1 MTVKLTREERRVRT
15 PMPEQDPN
23 ERRGN
28 FKEVPLGYTPEMA
41 IREAARCLKCKK
53 PLCIE
58 GCPVMVKIP
67 EFIALIEEGEFEAA
81 ARKIKQT
88 NVLPA
93 ICGRVC
99 PQETQCEKF
108 CITGKKGEPVA
119 IGRLERFCAD
129 YERTT
134 GTTVVPESL
143 PPTGKKVAVVGS
155 GPAGLTVAFDCAK
168 LGHKVTIF
176 EAFHKPGGVL
186 MYGIPEFRLPKSIVE
201 TEIGAL
207 TDMGVEL
214 QLNSV
219 VGTTFSIEE
228 LFEQGYEAIF
238 LGVGAGLP
246 NFLNIP
252 GEHLSGIYSASE
264 YLTRSNL
271 MKAYLWPEF
280 DTPIVKGKQVA
291 VIGGGNVAM
300 DSVRIAQRL
309 GAQEAMIVYRRAR
322 EQMPARLEEIH
333 HAEQEGIKL
342 HLLTNPL
349 RFIGDE
355 NGFVKS
361 MECMRMELGE
371 PDAGGRQRPIPIE
384 GSEFTMEVDLV
395 IIAVG
400 SGANPLLTSTM
411 SDLKLN
417 KWGNIMADED
427 GRTNLPGV
435 FAGGDIVSGSA
446 TVIKAMGAGRKAASA
461 INEYLAGDVISRKT

>member
-1 MTVKLTREERRVRT
+1 
-15 PMPEQDPN
+15 MPEQDPN